1 MRRHDTSIAMS
12 THNLFSKYYSP
23 LNGIRLFEEID
34 FSYTRKQGNVQK
46 LIVTCQKVTEVG
58 LKELP
63 LDKPRIIK
71 TSN

>member
-23 LNGIRLFEEID
+23 LNGIRLLEEID
-34 FSYTRKQGNVQK
+34 FFCTRKQGSIQK
-46 LIVTCQKVTEVG
+46 LMVTCQKITEVV

-63 LDKPRIIK
+63 LKKSGIIK